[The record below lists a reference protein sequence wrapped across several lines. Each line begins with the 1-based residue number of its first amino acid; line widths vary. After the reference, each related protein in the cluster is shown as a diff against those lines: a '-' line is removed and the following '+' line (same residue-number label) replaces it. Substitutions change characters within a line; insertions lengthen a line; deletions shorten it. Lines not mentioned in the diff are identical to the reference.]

1 MKTYKT
7 YFRIIS
13 LAILFS
19 FFLSAGLWSQG
30 TDSRSK
36 YTREGKIYAGLMIT
50 PQTTSISNND
60 IGISGTVTQK
70 GGMALSMALEGGYFF
85 TKNVGLSIGAGMG
98 SYSTELSMDS
108 CSIKF
113 QDTDSDLESYEMR
126 INGRQ
131 IAETQSLS
139 FLNIPVCVI
148 IKIPAGEKLWFHVKA
163 GMSFDIPVVKKYE
176 GNGTFSYSGYYSA
189 YPVLL
194 QDIPSYFP
202 SNVATS
208 STGTLAVK
216 SFSQSLAASA
226 GMTFNVT
233 GSLGI
238 TLGASFSKSLGNI
251 STYESGADNLLTS
264 EPSEMNTIMGSS
276 SGAGVQA
283 IGVSVG
289 VRYYLR

>member
-1 MKTYKT
+1 MKTYKR

-19 FFLSAGLWSQG
+19 ILLSAGLWSQG

-36 YTREGKIYAGLMIT
+36 YAREGKIYAGLMIT
-50 PQTTSISNND
+50 PQTTSIRNND
-60 IGISGTVTQK
+60 IGISGNVTQK
-70 GGMALSMALEGGYFF
+70 GGMALNIALEGGYFF

-126 INGRQ
+126 INGKQ

-148 IKIPAGEKLWFHVKA
+148 IKIPAGEKLWFHVRA

-194 QDIPSYFP
+194 QDIPNYFP

-216 SFSQSLAASA
+216 SLSQSLAASA

-251 STYESGADNLLTS
+251 SAYTSGAENLLTS
-264 EPSEMNTIMGSS
+264 EPNEMTTIMGST